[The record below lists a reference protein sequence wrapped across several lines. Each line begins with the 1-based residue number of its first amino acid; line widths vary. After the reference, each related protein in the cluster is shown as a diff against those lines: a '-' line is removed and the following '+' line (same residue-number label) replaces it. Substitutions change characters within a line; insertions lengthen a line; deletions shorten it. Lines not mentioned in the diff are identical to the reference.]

1 MEIPSEKKPR
11 THDEETE
18 WLASLFFTR
27 KEIEVIMGES
37 EDPIL
42 RGRLKSEAELRE
54 SVIELAKAGSGP
66 AQAMANQYIT
76 QMKINEAADY

>member
-1 MEIPSEKKPR
+1 METPSENR
-11 THDEETE
+11 TPDEERE
-18 WLASLFFTR
+18 WLAGLFFTR
-27 KEIEVIMGES
+27 KEIELIMGDS

-76 QMKINEAADY
+76 QMKINEATDD